1 MGFERLGL
9 IHIYTGEGKSIENT
23 RNEQVRVIQARMI
36 RGTGDN
42 PAREEII
49 VAANDGAEA
58 KIIAMINERPPEYG
72 DVNAYSEGKPLPKY
86 YAHKLYNRIK
96 LGDNLLEESEKNME
110 AGERAWL
117 ERAKQKLN
125 L

>member
-1 MGFERLGL
+1 MDFGKNTLENPQGDEP
-9 IHIYTGEGKSIENT
+9 ITKSGDTGEGKSIENI

-72 DVNAYSEGKPLPKY
+72 DVNAYSEGKQLPKY
-86 YAHKLYNRIK
+86 YAHK
-96 LGDNLLEESEKNME
+96 
-110 AGERAWL
+110 
-117 ERAKQKLN
+117 
-125 L
+125 